1 MKDEP
6 REYQKVIAYLSDMI
20 ASGELTMG
28 SRLPTERKIA
38 ETLSIGRNSTREA
51 LRMLENMG
59 VIESRRGSGNYLVG
73 KLSRAISDV
82 VDMMLLLRQTDR
94 EEICSFRRNMEK
106 AVCRTIVENHSFS
119 NWRTHALDLLTASA
133 QPGSFPE
140 QVELDR
146 QFHYLLIHATEN
158 RFWITMM
165 EPIADVYR
173 RWIDAALLSADEQVT
188 AQLHLAHMDM
198 FRALDSDDIVL
209 CEEAI
214 DRHYDL
220 ADGEMKKGNMTSHTS
235 E

>member
-1 MKDEP
+1 MRDES

-51 LRMLENMG
+51 LRMLENTG

-73 KLSRAISDV
+73 NLSRAISDA

-94 EEICSFRRNMEK
+94 TEICSFRRNMEK
-106 AVCRTIVENHSFS
+106 AVCRTIVENHTFS
-119 NWRTHALDLLTASA
+119 NWHAHALELLNTSEKSV
-133 QPGSFPE
+133 SFPE

-146 QFHYLLIHATEN
+146 RFHYLLIHATEN
-158 RFWITMM
+158 HFWITMM

-188 AQLHLAHMDM
+188 AQLHQAHMDM
-198 FRALDSDDIVL
+198 FRALDSEDMIL
-209 CEEAI
+209 CEKAI

-220 ADGEMKKGNMTSHTS
+220 ADMEMRKGNT
-235 E
+235 